1 MTDAGTDDRGWRH
14 LRGVFPVRRRGKE
27 HAPRLGAAGPVLT
40 QGSDWPAQPGFQEPV
55 GQRVNGFS
63 MTATARRDG
72 DVTRAVDGE
81 TSPRNPSLFASV
93 G

>member
-1 MTDAGTDDRGWRH
+1 MTDARTDHRGRRR
-14 LRGVFPVRRRGKE
+14 LRGVFPVRRRKE
-27 HAPRLGAAGPVLT
+27 HAPRLGTAGPVLT
-40 QGSDWPAQPGFQEPV
+40 QGSDWPAQPGFQQEPI
-55 GQRVNGFS
+55 GKRVSRFS

-81 TSPRNPSLFASV
+81 TSPRNPLLFASV